1 MKTFGGLKL
10 HPRGFLGAPIEYRTA
25 HVAPRPIRADLIGGV
40 SRTITFEPEDN
51 ILKPNNFIEELYVEA
66 TKKEDIMKRNILF
79 RERVYVAALQAFGTV
94 TIQDWIEKQKQNPY
108 FDTMH
113 NRFVEE
119 TVCYVYSGFRKYHPA
134 IYLETCTEPGT
145 HNAFSMGPN
154 TRDYL
159 FSGIGQ
165 PVLIRDFIGRWL
177 TQRDGMS
184 DMFISLRVMFGS

>member
-25 HVAPRPIRADLIGGV
+25 HVTPRPVKADLIGGV

-51 ILKPNNFIEELYVEA
+51 LLKPNNFIEELYAEA
-66 TKKEDIMKRNILF
+66 AKKEDIIKRNILF
-79 RERVYVAALQAFGTV
+79 RERIYVAALQAFGTV

-108 FDTMH
+108 FDTMQ

-119 TVCYVYSGFRKYHPA
+119 TVGYVFTGFRKYHPA
-134 IYLETCTEPGT
+134 IYAETCAIGT

-154 TRDYL
+154 VRSYL
-159 FSGIGQ
+159 FTGTGE
-165 PVLIRDFIGRWL
+165 PMLMRDFIRRWL